1 MAGCHALSPN
11 FIVGE
16 DNCPINPEISLAYL
30 DAAEALGANPN
41 EGNITIKDIRKE
53 AETKLSSVEDKNVF
67 WKDRLQDRSGF
78 AKQLGDLG
86 IVLNWGLAGFKRDF
100 DVGSKLMIA
109 AATAGYNEN
118 NMIGRVAGVYGIIGN
133 IELVD
138 LWEKRAESYRVAE
151 KSKAEE
157 RLAREHPQEQ
167 PQDQKEESKPFTAM
181 KSSMLSSQER
191 ESEIREKMQ
200 EKMQEFAEKSL
211 SMDPTDFSRAFD
223 GISDK
228 ETECLIKIYD
238 GYRSDPSKKSQE
250 FTVALNMTLASKK
263 MLANADETYFQS
275 WPARAIYIEP
285 GTFPK
290 ESDWME
296 WRKEYEQYHEKPPLG
311 TEQEYK
317 KAYKDAKASFEK
329 ARERYNTIN
338 AKNEIIEDRLL
349 ESFGKLSSTEQLLVL
364 DSLARAKGDSSPNSA
379 TWKLLDE
386 TFEDLIR
393 EHAKQ
398 IGQIDKKTGKVKE
411 SVRDS
416 VRECI
421 SGWPPRI
428 PEAYRNGEIKKVNP
442 PAQQQSQKKK
452 GLNKP

>member
-1 MAGCHALSPN
+1 
-11 FIVGE
+11 
-16 DNCPINPEISLAYL
+16 
-30 DAAEALGANPN
+30 
-41 EGNITIKDIRKE
+41 
-53 AETKLSSVEDKNVF
+53 
-67 WKDRLQDRSGF
+67 
-78 AKQLGDLG
+78 
-86 IVLNWGLAGFKRDF
+86 
-100 DVGSKLMIA
+100 MIA
-109 AATAGYNEN
+109 AATAGYNDY
-118 NMIGRVAGVYGIIGN
+118 NMIGRVAGIYTGTFAFADPD
-133 IELVD
+133 LAD
-138 LWEKRAESYRVAE
+138 LWNQRSKSYEAAE

-157 RLAREHPQEQ
+157 RRAREHPQEQ
-167 PQDQKEESKPFTAM
+167 SQDQKEESKPFTAM

-191 ESEIREKMQ
+191 ESEIRK
-200 EKMQEFAEKSL
+200 KMQEFAEKSL

-228 ETECLIKIYD
+228 ETECLIGIYES
-238 GYRSDPSKKSQE
+238 YRSDPSKKSQE

-263 MLANADETYFQS
+263 MLAKADKTYFQS
-275 WPARAIYIEP
+275 WPAKAIYIEP

-296 WRKEYEQYHEKPPLG
+296 WRKEYEKYYKELPLG

-317 KAYKDAKASFEK
+317 KAYEKAKVSFEK
-329 ARERYNTIN
+329 ARERYNAVN
-338 AKNEIIEDRLL
+338 AKNETIEEHLL
-349 ESFGKLSSTEQLLVL
+349 ESFGKLSPTDQLRVL
-364 DSLARAKGDSSPNSA
+364 DSLVRAKGDSSSNSA
-379 TWKLLDE
+379 TWKLLND

-428 PEAYRNGEIKKVNP
+428 PDAYRNGKIKKVNP
-442 PAQQQSQKKK
+442 PAQKTVQKTVQQQPKKRK
-452 GLNKP
+452 V